1 MKTKLV
7 VVSVP
12 CPVVDLTRDGQN
24 VVVNAQDVGA
34 WTAQGWIPGKAK
46 APVVDPG
53 ANGGAGSP
61 GGDNTQ
67 TGEGTPPGGA
77 SSGQGKPETKASEA
91 ALALMKANAVDP
103 SLVKGTG
110 KDGNITKGD
119 VEAYL
124 ATAG

>member
-24 VVVNAQDVGA
+24 VVVNAQDVDA
-34 WTAQGWIPGKAK
+34 WKAQGWIPGKAK
-46 APVVDPG
+46 APAADPG
-53 ANGGAGSP
+53 ANGGAGSQGDGKT
-61 GGDNTQ
+61 GGDT
-67 TGEGTPPGGA
+67 GTPPAGQA
-77 SSGQGKPETKASEA
+77 SGQGKPETKASQA
-91 ALALMKANAVDP
+91 ALDLMKANAVDP

-110 KDGNITKGD
+110 KDGAITKGD

>member
-12 CPVVDLTRDGQN
+12 CPVVDLTKDGQN
-24 VVVNAQDVGA
+24 VVVNVQDVDA
-34 WTAQGWIPGKAK
+34 WKAKGWTPGKAK
-46 APVVDPG
+46 APAAKPG
-53 ANGGAGSP
+53 ADGGEGSG

-67 TGEGTPPGGA
+67 TGDGTPAGGA
-77 SSGQGKPETKASEA
+77 GSGQGKPETKASEA

-110 KDGNITKGD
+110 KDGTITKPD